1 MVFVLVQFIISAN
14 PTEWSNILKQF
25 VVKLPANC
33 LDVFDH
39 FVRLALKKDCVS
51 NHVHKTN
58 QIIHLKTILKL
69 QHGFVFKINY
79 FFVLYFET
87 KNYFI

>member
-14 PTEWSNILKQF
+14 PTE
-25 VVKLPANC
+25 C

-39 FVRLALKKDCVS
+39 FVGLALKKDCVS
-51 NHVHKTN
+51 NNVHKTN

-69 QHGFVFKINY
+69 QHGLFWNQELFYLENLAAGTIMDKI
-79 FFVLYFET
+79 FET
-87 KNYFI
+87 SFRFHVN